1 MALPVT
7 PCQWVGQW
15 LIVSDFGDSY
25 RIYRACEL
33 VFNVIFNVHLFYFF
47 ERRVARSSWSEGR
60 HGSLLT
66 SVTQHIHN
74 TIQKCV
80 CIVTQHIHTVA
91 VLQCYTVTVLHSTF
105 TGAIDPTL
113 IVLYNL
119 IKGNTQFTVVVTL
132 SIRFLFWNIQTIVKY
147 TYTVMIP
154 EVTVP
159 PPPPPLLAHFNTI
172 QHLIKLPH
180 RWLLQI

>member
-1 MALPVT
+1 MKSCLKMALPVT

-33 VFNVIFNVHLFYFF
+33 VFNVIFNVHLFSFF

-74 TIQKCV
+74 
-80 CIVTQHIHTVA
+80 
-91 VLQCYTVTVLHSTF
+91 VLLCYTVTVLECYSVTHSTFNSTLLHSTF
-105 TGAIDPTL
+105 TSAIDPTS
-113 IVLYNL
+113 IVLYTV
-119 IKGNTQFTVVVTL
+119 IKGNTQL
-132 SIRFLFWNIQTIVKY
+132 HKS
-147 TYTVMIP
+147 
-154 EVTVP
+154 
-159 PPPPPLLAHFNTI
+159 LLYHCQSDLCFEIFKQLQNTI
-172 QHLIKLPH
+172 KQCWSLY
-180 RWLLQI
+180 